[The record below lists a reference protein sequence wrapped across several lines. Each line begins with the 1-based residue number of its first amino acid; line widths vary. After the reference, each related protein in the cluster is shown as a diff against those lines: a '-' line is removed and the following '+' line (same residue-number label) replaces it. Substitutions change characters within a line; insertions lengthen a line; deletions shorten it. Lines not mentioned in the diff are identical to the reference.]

1 MMQLVN
7 IFVILSVPI
16 FTYFVFTLI
25 VKGAKN
31 KILTL
36 ICGAAAFMLVFYLLP
51 VPEKA
56 GRNVSTASSV
66 SSTVAPSEAPS
77 KVVVLTNYREK
88 GDSLQL
94 ECSGTT
100 GNITCKPKK

>member
-7 IFVILSVPI
+7 VLVILFVPFTTYI
-16 FTYFVFTLI
+16 FFTII

-36 ICGAAAFMLVFYLLP
+36 ICGAAAFMLVVYLLP
-51 VPEKA
+51 ESEKA